1 MDSNIEEILKNIK
14 LFPLENRNIQLEEL
28 IIKKNIVQFKLLR
41 TLGTTE
47 THQWLPEAVQYGN
60 FLCIGPYRIVTKDH
74 IASDTHPKVK
84 PLQYIDNPPKLYLGQ
99 VFIDHPPLDTLCL
112 DTSCSPL
119 SIYQLQHGY
128 REEIA
133 VGILAE
139 QFSIEDDMAS
149 ALTVPHGK
157 AWFQSQRYESGSLN
171 SSEGRRFYYFT
182 GKYGQTIFVA
192 EEVNFGEN
200 KVILPV
206 TVWMKRGHER
216 NYIFNIPGLQS
227 YPLFGLYAI
236 LKNPDANV
244 FLTDNIANANI
255 IPTQSESPV
264 FTSWLG
270 GLKTVKYVDWRPL
283 ASMKNGIH
291 YLITYHSGIS
301 DKEII
306 QTALAV
312 CVELKKIGVNVK
324 FYYLTQESAFSQ
336 NKVTAV
342 SVYELI
348 KKSEELGLKIPKEL
362 EADYIRLS
370 SNQEL
375 DKLITNAAGLTK
387 QIEIKTLLCPF
398 LTRDSVS
405 LLCCEP
411 QSAAPL
417 SLGMGYAV
425 AMGETILGTWKAK
438 TPEKVLFLSELDA
451 DILNNTVIMLQK
463 LFPEKDVKI
472 RKQHEKSFMFLPL
485 RRSPLN
491 LLNPNDQAKIERYL
505 FPEKSGEH
513 ISLLVIGN
521 LRLMTAFSEGGKFW
535 NDLFPWLVKLRNRG
549 CSTLVVH
556 DFFDEA
562 DPCMRGFDNVLDVA
576 RARDEDDTILKLSMK
591 IARSPLLLKASVK
604 TIQAI
609 IHLDPD
615 KPKWINSTPA
625 MTRKAKDEL
634 LLEQYNSGTSIEDIA
649 REMGVKVSA
658 ILKRVKKI
666 ELDGSCIKRRRTARA
681 KSVIE
686 NHSQDS
692 SSVKL

>member
-1 MDSNIEEILKNIK
+1 MDSNIEEILRIIK

-60 FLCIGPYRIVTKDH
+60 FLCIGPYRIVTKEH

-84 PLQYIDNPPKLYLGQ
+84 PLQFIDNPPKLYLGQ
-99 VFIDHPPLDTLCL
+99 IFIDDTHSEFLSLD
-112 DTSCSPL
+112 SSSSPL
-119 SIYQLQHGY
+119 SIYQQQYGFS
-128 REEIA
+128 EETAI
-133 VGILAE
+133 GILAE
-139 QFSIEDDMAS
+139 QFSIEDDMAY
-149 ALTVPHGK
+149 AFTAQYGK
-157 AWFQSQRYESGSLN
+157 VWFQSQRYRPGLLN
-171 SSEGRRFYYFT
+171 SSDNSHLYYFA
-182 GKYGQTIFVA
+182 GKYGQTILAA
-192 EEVNFGEN
+192 EEKNLGSN
-200 KVILPV
+200 KVVLPA
-206 TVWMKRGHER
+206 TVWMKRGHESD
-216 NYIFNIPGLQS
+216 YIFNIPGPKP

-236 LKNPDANV
+236 LKNPDAKV

-255 IPTQSESPV
+255 IHIQSESPV

-270 GLKTVKYVDWRPL
+270 GLRAVKYVDWRPL

-301 DKEII
+301 GKEII

-312 CVELKKIGVNVK
+312 CIELKKIGVNVI
-324 FYYLTQESAFSQ
+324 FYELTQESASSQ

-387 QIEIKTLLCPF
+387 QIEIKTLLFPF

-425 AMGETILGTWKAK
+425 AIGETILGTWKAK

-463 LFPEKDVKI
+463 LFPEKDAEI
-472 RKQHEKSFMFLPL
+472 RKRHEKSFMFLSL

-521 LRLMTAFSEGGKFW
+521 LRLMTAFSEGGKIW
-535 NDLFPWLVKLRNRG
+535 NDLFLWLVKLRNRG
-549 CSTLVVH
+549 CSTLIVH
-556 DFFDEA
+556 DIFDKA
-562 DPCMRGFDNVLDVA
+562 DPYLQGFDNVLEVIRNKDS
-576 RARDEDDTILKLSMK
+576 DDTILKLAMK
-591 IARSPLLLKASVK
+591 ISRSPLLLKASVK

-625 MTRKAKDEL
+625 MTRTAKDEL

-649 REMGVKVSA
+649 REMGVKDSA
-658 ILKRVKKI
+658 ILKRVKKL

-686 NHSQDS
+686 NHSG
-692 SSVKL
+692 